1 MTTTTSLTGSSEQ
14 ASQRR
19 ASPVPGI
26 DRYTPAI
33 MNLLTRPLLLI
44 VALAVLLSA
53 CGGGSDESA
62 STTLATTTT
71 TTTVPTTTTSTT
83 TTSTTT
89 TTTTVPPA
97 ADSINGLPADDD
109 LIDRRVVAVK
119 IDNHPDARPHSNL
132 HVADAVYEV
141 LVEGG
146 LTRFIAL
153 FHQSDTT
160 YLGPVR
166 SGRPTDASLVMPLNG
181 PFQISGAQS
190 WVRRLFSAADLYMV
204 YDTGATT
211 FRARSRVA
219 PHNLYT
225 STELIRDYADSRDW
239 PDEPPLPLFPYAND
253 APEPAEEATS
263 IVFQFS
269 DHAASTWV
277 WDGEQYLHS
286 YGTEPHITIDT
297 DLVEQQVSTDM
308 IVAVEAGRYTAWDP
322 AGRGQELPSL
332 RTTGEWP
339 AHIFYDGGVVH
350 ATWFRETEADPV
362 TLFDE
367 NGEEITIP
375 PGRVWI
381 EVFPDDQPI
390 SWD

>member
-1 MTTTTSLTGSSEQ
+1 MHPLK
-14 ASQRR
+14 
-19 ASPVPGI
+19 
-26 DRYTPAI
+26 
-33 MNLLTRPLLLI
+33 RPLLL
-44 VALAVLLSA
+44 VAALAMILAACSNSSA
-53 CGGGSDESA
+53 ADTSS
-62 STTLATTTT
+62 TLATTTT
-71 TTTVPTTTTSTT
+71 TTTMPTTTSSTT

-89 TTTTVPPA
+89 TTTTLPPA
-97 ADSINGLPADDD
+97 AATINGLPADDE

-153 FHQSDTT
+153 FHQSDTE

-166 SGRPTDASLVMPLNG
+166 SGRPTDVSLVTPLQG
-181 PFQISGAQS
+181 PFQISGAQA

-204 YDTGATT
+204 YDTRATT
-211 FRARSRVA
+211 FRARSRPG

-225 STELIRDYADSRDW
+225 STEAIREYADSREW
-239 PDEPPLPLFPYAND
+239 PDVPPLPLFSYAND
-253 APEPAEEATS
+253 APEPTEEATTV
-263 IVFQFS
+263 VFQFS
-269 DHAASTWV
+269 DHAASTWA

-286 YGTEPHITIDT
+286 YGTEPHVTIDT

-322 AGRGQELPSL
+322 SGQGQELPSL

-350 ATWFRETEADPV
+350 ATWFRETEEDPV

-367 NGEEITIP
+367 SGVEITIP
-375 PGRVWI
+375 PGRLWI

-390 SWD
+390 FWD